1 MDSVNDAAIPMT
13 IFVTGATGA
22 LGKSLLPQLRAAGHH
37 VRAVA
42 RSAEKAAWLAVQGA
56 EPITVDL
63 FDGAAVGRAV
73 AGCQAVA
80 HLATSVPT
88 LTKATRPTNWS
99 QNDRLRAEATPLLVD
114 AAIAAGAT
122 RFVMESIGFFY
133 EDGGDRALAETAPV
147 IDNPITAA
155 TFAGERAALAFA
167 ASGRRAVVL
176 RFGLFYGANARMV
189 DEWLRLARL
198 RMTSLAGAPSG
209 HQPMI
214 HLDDAAA
221 SVVAALDAPSGV
233 YNVAD
238 DAVSKRELLAA
249 FAAAFG
255 LRRPPRP
262 TPGWLLRLVGGRD
275 VRYLAASQRV
285 SSVKL
290 QAASGWKP
298 RYRSPRE
305 GWLQVASARGA

>member
-1 MDSVNDAAIPMT
+1 MT

-22 LGKSLLPQLRAAGHH
+22 LGKSLLPQLRAAGHQ

-42 RSAEKAAWLAVQGA
+42 RTAEKAAWLQSQGA
-56 EPITVDL
+56 EPVTVDL
-63 FDGAAVGRAV
+63 FDGDAVRRAV
-73 AGCQAVA
+73 AGCQTVA

-88 LTKATRPTNWS
+88 LARAVRPESWS
-99 QNDRLRAEATPLLVD
+99 DNDRLRAEATPLLVA
-114 AAIAAGAT
+114 AAIAAGAS

-133 EDGGDRALAETAPV
+133 ADGGERTLDETAPV
-147 IDNPITAA
+147 IENPITAA

-167 ASGRRAVVL
+167 ASGGHAVVL
-176 RFGLFYGANARMV
+176 RFGLFYGVNARMI

-198 RMTSLAGAPSG
+198 RMTSLAGSADG

-221 SVVAALDAPSGV
+221 AVVAAFDVPSGI

-238 DAVSKRELLAA
+238 DAVTKGELLAS
-249 FAAAFG
+249 FATAFG

-262 TPGWLLRLVGGRD
+262 TPAWLLRLVAGRD
-275 VRYLAASQRV
+275 VGYLAASQRV
-285 SSVKL
+285 SSAKL
-290 QAASGWKP
+290 QTSSVWKP
-298 RYRSPRE
+298 RHPSPRE
-305 GWLQVASARGA
+305 GWLQVARARRA

>member
-1 MDSVNDAAIPMT
+1 MT

-42 RSAEKAAWLAVQGA
+42 RSADKAAWLRAQGA

-63 FDGAAVGRAV
+63 YDGAAVRRAV

-88 LTKATRPTNWS
+88 MTKAARPKSWS
-99 QNDRLRAEATPLLVD
+99 DNDRLRAEATPLLVA
-114 AAIAAGAT
+114 AAIDVGAT
-122 RFVMESIGFFY
+122 RFIMESIGFFY
-133 EDGGDRALAETAPV
+133 EDGGDRALDETAPV
-147 IDNPITAA
+147 IDNPITTA
-155 TFAGERAALAFA
+155 TFAGERAALAFTE
-167 ASGRRAVVL
+167 SGGHAVVL

-221 SVVAALDAPSGV
+221 AVVAALDAPSGI
-233 YNVAD
+233 YNAAD
-238 DAVSKRELLAA
+238 DAVSKREILAA

-262 TPGWLLRLVGGRD
+262 TPAWLMRLVGGRD
-275 VRYLAASQRV
+275 VGYLAASQRV
-285 SSVKL
+285 SSVEL
-290 QAASGWKP
+290 QTVTGWRP
-298 RYRSPRE
+298 RHASPRA
-305 GWLQVASARGA
+305 GWLQVAGARRA